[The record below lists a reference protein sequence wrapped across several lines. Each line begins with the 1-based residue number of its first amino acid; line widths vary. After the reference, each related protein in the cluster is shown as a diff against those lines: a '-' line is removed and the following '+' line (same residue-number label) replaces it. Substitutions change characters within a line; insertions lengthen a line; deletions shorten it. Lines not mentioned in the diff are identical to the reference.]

1 MSVSYIEL
9 LSQLEKQ
16 IQKDEVKLDSH
27 LCICLEINAEGMPS
41 AQVIKVSADPYEV
54 IGLVE
59 VAVNKLHEIRDNII
73 EKFKKSDEVSRIMNK
88 LPKNLANK
96 LDEFDEEIKNALESK
111 DVKAMEDLKN
121 KIMRALNNED
131 KDDKKDDDTD
141 DNGFNINDF
150 KSGF

>member
-1 MSVSYIEL
+1 MSISYIEL

-16 IQKDEVKLDSH
+16 IQKDEIKLDSH

-88 LPKNLANK
+88 LPKNLASK

-121 KIMRALNNED
+121 KIMRALDNED

>member
-73 EKFKKSDEVSRIMNK
+73 ERFKKSDEVSRIMNK